1 MEERLAQGGGG
12 CRGGGGGAEA
22 TGAVYPGALV
32 APSSG
37 LLAVARAV
45 AARGQDGCLGS
56 ARPAAWLAAS
66 PATGQQEAWQG
77 RAGARTGAISGART
91 FVRCAPRCARLLL
104 QVLCLNLVAQ
114 HVCRRG
120 RRPGGRTPC
129 ILICPNT
136 APTSPE
142 RQLKRGLEK
151 KRRQQIFTQI
161 I

>member
-1 MEERLAQGGGG
+1 MKEGGFSMEERLAQGGGG
-12 CRGGGGGAEA
+12 GGAAEA
-22 TGAVYPGALV
+22 VGAVYPGALV

-114 HVCRRG
+114 HVCRRLWAPSLHTDPLQLCIHHQG
-120 RRPGGRTPC
+120 R
-129 ILICPNT
+129 
-136 APTSPE
+136 E
-142 RQLKRGLEK
+142 RDS
-151 KRRQQIFTQI
+151 
-161 I
+161 